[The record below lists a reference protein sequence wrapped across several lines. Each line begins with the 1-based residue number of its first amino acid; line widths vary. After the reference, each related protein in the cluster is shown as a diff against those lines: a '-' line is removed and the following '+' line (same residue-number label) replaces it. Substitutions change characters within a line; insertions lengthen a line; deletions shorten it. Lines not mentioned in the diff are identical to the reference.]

1 MADREAPDAPEVV
14 PPSFEVQAGAWL
26 EETLGPGTVLRVQPA
41 VAKDGPREPSL
52 EVLPARIADVLR
64 FLRDDPRTRLG
75 FLANLSAVDW
85 PARSAIELVYH
96 LSSYATG
103 HELTV
108 RAQVPRLEPS
118 LPSVVG
124 LFPVA
129 DWLEREQYDLLGV
142 VFQGHPELRRL
153 LMPDDW
159 QGFPLRK
166 DYVEGKFYRG
176 MPTSRPSPMDL
187 LLHYDR
193 EHRSPA
199 APPPPGAPPDEKGPG
214 A

>member
-1 MADREAPDAPEVV
+1 MTDREAPDAPDAV
-14 PPSFEVQAGAWL
+14 PPSLEVQAATWL
-26 EETLGPGTVLRVQPA
+26 EEALGAGTVLRVQPA
-41 VAKDGPREPSL
+41 GVKDGPREASV
-52 EVLPARIADVLR
+52 EVAPARVADVLR
-64 FLRDDPRTRLG
+64 LLRDDSRTRLG
-75 FLANLSAVDW
+75 FLANLTAVDW
-85 PARSAIELVYH
+85 PARNVIELVYH
-96 LSSYATG
+96 LTSYVTG

-108 RAQVPRLEPS
+108 RAQVPRQDPK
-118 LPSVVG
+118 LPSVVD

-142 VFQGHPELRRL
+142 VFEGHPELRRL

-199 APPPPGAPPDEKGPG
+199 PAPPPAGEKGPG